1 MTSDPFERAARRE
14 EREEIEREKRLRQMW
29 TDYSSSTGVA
39 IAIVVFGIPYLL
51 IALIRAS
58 GWDFG
63 SPTLPESLV
72 EYFFGGP
79 RRGFG
84 IYTGWML
91 FLIWAWL
98 ITVLSN
104 RQQRAKS
111 R

>member
-1 MTSDPFERAARRE
+1 MTSDPFERAAKRE
-14 EREEIEREKRLRQMW
+14 ERAEIERERRLHGVW
-29 TDYSSSTGVA
+29 TDYGGSNGMAVA
-39 IAIVVFGIPYLL
+39 LVVFGIPYLI

-91 FLIWAWL
+91 FLIWTWL
-98 ITVLSN
+98 ITVVS
-104 RQQRAKS
+104 S
-111 R
+111 RRR